1 MLSLFGKKK
10 DDDIIDIV
18 DISYARNDIEEIRR
32 NIGYYSHYRV
42 ANEKNEF
49 KDFLL
54 TENEKNMVINSP
66 SPILA
71 ILDNFFNKYDSQI
84 SNPSRAYLLKKN
96 QRGGYKKTYLVKE
109 LKDIAKRNNIK
120 ITKKS
125 NGKDVYLN
133 KQELTTKLKKI
144 KLI

>member
-1 MLSLFGKKK
+1 MARQILLYKYNSRENILTA
-10 DDDIIDIV
+10 V
-18 DISYARNDIEEIRR
+18 D
-32 NIGYYSHYRV
+32 
-42 ANEKNEF
+42 KC
-49 KDFLL
+49 
-54 TENEKNMVINSP
+54 
-66 SPILA
+66 
-71 ILDNFFNKYDSQI
+71 
-84 SNPSRAYLLKKN
+84 YLLKD
-96 QRGGYKKTYLVKE
+96 RESRSGGYKKTYLVKE